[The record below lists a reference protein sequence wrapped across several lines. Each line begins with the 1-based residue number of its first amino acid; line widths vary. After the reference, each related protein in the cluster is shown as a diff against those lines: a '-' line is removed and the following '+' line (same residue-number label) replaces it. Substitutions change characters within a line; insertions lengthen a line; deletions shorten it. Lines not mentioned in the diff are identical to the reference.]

1 MKHATTYT
9 YTSLSRHPALKQ
21 LTHLVFKR
29 KNVAVKMRTQL
40 FFTHIVSILFAV
52 CAAIACVMMID
63 IAVGGIATL
72 NIDWIKQLNVA
83 ERQSEYAGG
92 LIIFLGLAG
101 KIYFAEKSNHQY
113 K

>member
-9 YTSLSRHPALKQ
+9 YTSLSKHPALKQ
-21 LTHLVFKR
+21 VTYFIFKR
-29 KNVAVKMRTQL
+29 KNVAVKIRMQL
-40 FFTHIVSILFAV
+40 FLSHIASILFAV

-63 IAVGGIATL
+63 IAVGGVATL
-72 NIDWIKQLNVA
+72 NIEWIKQLNLA
-83 ERQSEYAGG
+83 ERKSEYAGG
-92 LIIFLGLAG
+92 LIILLGLAG